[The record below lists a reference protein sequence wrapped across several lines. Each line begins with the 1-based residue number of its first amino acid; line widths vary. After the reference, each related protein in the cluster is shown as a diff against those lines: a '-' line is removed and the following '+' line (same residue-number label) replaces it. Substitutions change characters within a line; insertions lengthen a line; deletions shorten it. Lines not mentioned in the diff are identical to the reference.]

1 MVIPPPIVTD
11 VPPGGAVNNHPVL
24 LPPLVED
31 VPAYHVA
38 PPVAVDLLILK

>member
-1 MVIPPPIVTD
+1 MVIPVPIVTD
-11 VPPGGAVNNHPVL
+11 TPPGGFVNSHPVL

-38 PPVAVDLLILK
+38 PPVAVDLLMLK